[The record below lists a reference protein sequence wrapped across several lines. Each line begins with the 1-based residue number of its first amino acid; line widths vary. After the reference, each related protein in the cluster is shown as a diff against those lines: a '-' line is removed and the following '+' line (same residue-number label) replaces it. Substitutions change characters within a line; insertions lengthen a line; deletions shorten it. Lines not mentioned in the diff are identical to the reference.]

1 MKTRFINLGIG
12 LLALGVSS
20 AWAQEYK
27 VYDIGTYRLPDITR
41 NELDFSLHSEGS
53 FNDYTGTD
61 GVGSF
66 LGGDFEVSFNRY
78 RNARSFRGTHNA
90 AVSFSGDY
98 NKTIFGEKR
107 GDYSLGLFYSN
118 SSRFYGDDYEG
129 LFFETGGAASFSM
142 AGDKIFGAV
151 EEEERNTFKK
161 VTLSIP
167 LRVGKGRIE
176 RVEDARQA
184 IYILENLSK
193 RKVLNRKLTDE
204 EIDEFARLIS
214 TVKNKRFF
222 DARLRMIDEVT
233 AVDSFLV
240 RSGALTS
247 GGASYFTTLYDYW
260 MYGDLFKRKSGTEIS
275 GGVRPGFVY
284 DASDSPDPS
293 FHRNRLK
300 EASILAD
307 ISFDYEKP
315 LSLYWQNSA
324 SAYLSGCYS
333 RRDEQIKDHLYN
345 ELEYKRD
352 DYAAR
357 LGGRYAFGYYP
368 NSRTNINLGIEEVL
382 GWDKSKWD
390 DPAAEPQSYVST
402 NTSLT
407 LDLYY
412 YFSPQLRLAAEGRLI
427 HCYKGDG
434 VIDHY
439 TRWQGNFVLT
449 LTYSLF

>member
-1 MKTRFINLGIG
+1 M
-12 LLALGVSS
+12 
-20 AWAQEYK
+20 
-27 VYDIGTYRLPDITR
+27 PDITR
-41 NELDFSLHSEGS
+41 NELDFSLNSVGS
-53 FNDYTGTD
+53 FNDYTGAEET
-61 GVGSF
+61 GSSF
-66 LGGDFEVSFNRY
+66 NGDFSVSFNRY
-78 RNARSFRGTHNA
+78 RNARSFRGTHKA
-90 AVSFSGDY
+90 GVSFAGDY
-98 NKTIFGEKR
+98 DKDNLGRKWGS
-107 GDYSLGLFYSN
+107 YSLGLFYNN

-129 LFFETGGAASFSM
+129 LFFETGGAVSFSM
-142 AGDKIFGAV
+142 IGDKTFGAV
-151 EEEERNTFKK
+151 EEKRKNTSKE
-161 VTLSIP
+161 VILSIP

-193 RKVLNRKLTDE
+193 RKVLNRRLTNE

-240 RSGALTS
+240 CSGALAS

-260 MYGDLFKRKSGTEIS
+260 MYGDLFERKSGTEIS
-275 GGVRPGFVY
+275 GGVTPGFLY
-284 DASDSPDPS
+284 DAGDSPEPS
-293 FHRNRLK
+293 FYRNRLK
-300 EASILAD
+300 EASVLAD
-307 ISFDYEKP
+307 ISFDYQKP

-324 SAYLSGCYS
+324 SAYLSGSYVRRNERTEDYS
-333 RRDEQIKDHLYN
+333 HD
-345 ELEYKRD
+345 ELEYKRN

-390 DPAAEPQSYVST
+390 DSVAEPRSYMST

-412 YFSPQLRLAAEGRLI
+412 YFSPQLRLAAEARLI
-427 HCYKGDG
+427 HRYQGDEA
-434 VIDHY
+434 ISYY
-439 TRWQGNFVLT
+439 TRWQGDFALT